1 MKIFRSALIL
11 LPLLVASNAAMLR
24 KKEPPREQGNIRHRQ
39 LDEALPSEVP
49 NASPGDTTQVPTISP
64 GDTEFP
70 TVSPGGTEVPGFP
83 DCIVDAPEF
92 VGDGWCDSVSPY
104 NTEACGYDGGDCCA
118 NTCQDGP
125 YECGVEAPFDCQDP
139 SQPTTPPSPTQ
150 PPLDVIY
157 PNCIV
162 EIPEWVGD
170 GWCDS
175 DGDYNTEAC
184 GYDGGDCCE
193 NTCVS
198 NGEIECGVNAPFVC
212 VDPSQ
217 TSN

>member
-11 LPLLVASNAAMLR
+11 LPLLVASNAAMLK

-39 LDEALPSEVP
+39 LDE
-49 NASPGDTTQVPTISP
+49 GQVPTFSP
-64 GDTEFP
+64 GETEFP
-70 TVSPGGTEVPGFP
+70 TFSPGNTQLPTMLPSPQEHPDFPG
-83 DCIVDAPEF
+83 CIIDDPEWI
-92 VGDGWCDSVSPY
+92 GDGWCDAYSPY
-104 NTEACGYDGGDCCA
+104 NTPECGYDGGDCCE

-125 YECGVEAPFDCQDP
+125 YECGVEAPFNCQDP
-139 SQPTTPPSPTQ
+139 SEPTSAPVPTQ
-150 PPLDVIY
+150 PPLEDIY
-157 PNCIV
+157 PNCVV
-162 EIPEWVGD
+162 ENPEWVGD

-193 NTCVS
+193 TTCVS
-198 NGEIECGVNAPFVC
+198 NGEIECGVNAPYVC

-217 TSN
+217 TRN